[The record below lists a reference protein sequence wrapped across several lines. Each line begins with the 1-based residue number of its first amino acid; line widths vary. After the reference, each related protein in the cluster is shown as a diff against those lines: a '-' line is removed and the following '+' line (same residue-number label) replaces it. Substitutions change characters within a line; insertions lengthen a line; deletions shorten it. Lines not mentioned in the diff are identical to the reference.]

1 MAWLLFILGLIV
13 GMGAGI
19 FLMGLL
25 SITRSVDDR
34 YAGE

>member
-1 MAWLLFILGLIV
+1 MTWLIFIMGLTV

-34 YAGE
+34 YTGE